1 LVAREEHLIL
11 IIISPHTLALTVL
24 LIFRAGRRAFLSV
37 SHAHKNN
44 VMIYVSAAREAKSGT
59 SNHNCPLSSL
69 SLSQVSVFRLTSRCV
84 HQRRCLC
91 LPLMISVVVVVVC
104 WRVSLSADSLG
115 NNLTAIC
122 WGAMVS
128 VDSFASAADRFV
140 FYVHALKC
148 HNPLTCTRW
157 CQIKCQVRDPTT
169 DIHGELI

>member
-1 LVAREEHLIL
+1 LHVCEWDATLNPLCCPQVLIIGGGQPKKFAAPKVLKPKAASESLVAREEHLIL

-122 WGAMVS
+122 
-128 VDSFASAADRFV
+128 
-140 FYVHALKC
+140 
-148 HNPLTCTRW
+148 
-157 CQIKCQVRDPTT
+157 
-169 DIHGELI
+169 